1 MKSIFTIAAM
11 LASAILLSS
20 AVLFTDVPQD
30 PPKKGKKH
38 INLVRV
44 DDNGKKVEID
54 TVLEANQVFVWN
66 GDTIGKDGGLKWI
79 SEDGEFDLDM
89 DMDFDVKTDGKHKVF
104 VMKSGNASAPMVY
117 EFKTEDDSTRQYRVK
132 VIAAG
137 DEDHTK
143 VMKWHTDSDEDV
155 FFGAPA
161 APHKMMFVG
170 DHKKGNV
177 IDLSDP
183 GIISY
188 EKKDLKDGKEK
199 IVIIREKPSEEDM
212 EMNEEIIIHGAGQ
225 PMMLQG
231 ANPGLEK
238 RIKVIAGDDGK
249 VEILEDGEVWSVENM
264 EEGEKVIEKDGKKI
278 VIKKIK
284 EGDEVKVNVEVEE
297 KEENK

>member
-11 LASAILLSS
+11 LTSAILLTS

-66 GDTIGKDGGLKWI
+66 GDTIGKDGALKWV
-79 SEDGEFDLDM
+79 SEDGDFDFDM
-89 DMDFDVKTDGKHKVF
+89 DMNFDVKTDGKHKVM
-104 VMKSGNASAPMVY
+104 VVKAGDATAPMVY
-117 EFKTEDDSTRQYRVK
+117 EFKTNDDSTKQYRVK

-137 DEDHTK
+137 DDKDMK
-143 VMKWHTDSDEDV
+143 VMKWHTDSDENV
-155 FFGAPA
+155 FFGGPA
-161 APHKMMFVG
+161 APHKMMFIG
-170 DHKKGNV
+170 DRKKGNV

-183 GIISY
+183 GIISF
-188 EKKDLKDGKEK
+188 EKKELKDGKEK
-199 IVIIREKPSEEDM
+199 IVIVREKPSEEVM
-212 EMNEEIIIHGAGQ
+212 EMNEEIIINGAPMIHGMHA
-225 PMMLQG
+225 PK
-231 ANPGLEK
+231 EK

-249 VEILEDGEVWSVENM
+249 VEILEEDDVWSIEKM

-297 KEENK
+297 KEEKK

>member
-11 LASAILLSS
+11 LTSAILLTS

-38 INLVRV
+38 INLVRI
-44 DDNGKKVEID
+44 DDSGKKVEID

-66 GDTIGKDGGLKWI
+66 GDTIGKDGALKWI
-79 SEDGEFDLDM
+79 SEDGDFDFDM
-89 DMDFDVKTDGKHKVF
+89 DMNFDVKTDGKHKVI
-104 VMKSGNASAPMVY
+104 VMKSGDATAPMVY
-117 EFKTEDDSTRQYRVK
+117 EFKTNDDSTKQYRVK
-132 VIAAG
+132 MITAG
-137 DEDHTK
+137 DEDHMK
-143 VMKWHTDSDEDV
+143 VMKWHADSDEDV

-170 DHKKGNV
+170 DRKKGNV

-183 GIISY
+183 GIVSY

-199 IVIIREKPSEEDM
+199 IVIVREKPSEEAI
-212 EMNEEIIIHGAGQ
+212 EMNEEIIINGAPMIHGMHA
-225 PMMLQG
+225 PV
-231 ANPGLEK
+231 EK

-249 VEILEDGEVWSVENM
+249 VEILEDGGVWSVENM

-297 KEENK
+297 KEEKK